1 MLPKEI
7 FNLGYCIHDIRT
19 IIAIRTKRKGSSYF
33 KQLKPIIVALQLF
46 GVMPFT
52 THTNGI
58 VNKLNY
64 LFIKIYKKI

>member
-7 FNLGYCIHDIRT
+7 FNLENCIYDIRT
-19 IIAIRTKRKGSSYF
+19 IIAIRTKRKRLLYF
-33 KQLKPIIVALQLF
+33 KQLKPIIVALKLF

-58 VNKLNY
+58 VNKLCYEFNT
-64 LFIKIYKKI
+64 IY

>member
-7 FNLGYCIHDIRT
+7 FKLENSIHDIRT
-19 IIAIRTKRKGSSYF
+19 IIAIRTKRKRSSYF
-33 KQLKPIIVALQLF
+33 KQLKPIIIALKLF
-46 GVMPFT
+46 GVLPFT

-64 LFIKIYKKI
+64 LFITIYNI